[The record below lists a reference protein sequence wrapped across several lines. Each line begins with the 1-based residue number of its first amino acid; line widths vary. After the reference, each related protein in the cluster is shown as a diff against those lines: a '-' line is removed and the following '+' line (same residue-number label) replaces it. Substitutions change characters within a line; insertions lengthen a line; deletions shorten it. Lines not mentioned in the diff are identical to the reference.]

1 MIMANT
7 VTATFRTSKELKDRI
22 DFLAKETK
30 RSSSYYFNMLLEEHI
45 EELENIYLSE
55 KVLENIKKGKEK
67 TIFAEDLY
75 KELGI

>member
-1 MIMANT
+1 MANT

-30 RSSSYYFNMLLEEHI
+30 RSASYYFNMLLEEHI
-45 EELENIYLSE
+45 EELEDIYLSE